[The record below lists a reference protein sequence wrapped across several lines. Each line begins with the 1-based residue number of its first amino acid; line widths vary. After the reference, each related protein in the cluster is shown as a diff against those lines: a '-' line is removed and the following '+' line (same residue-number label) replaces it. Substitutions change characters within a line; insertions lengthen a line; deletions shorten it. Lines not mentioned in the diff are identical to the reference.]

1 MGVEY
6 NEKNSI
12 LHFRFYFFSIKFN
25 CNHVRLLTRLEYIM
39 RIPTNSNFSKEI
51 AKKLQRI
58 INPQTTLEELQNLQ
72 DEMKMINPVDT
83 HLQKQVSKLKEK
95 ANGQET
101 SKVANAVRQVHNER
115 KGFVAETVST
125 KGKEKSYSLETASN

>member
-1 MGVEY
+1 M
-6 NEKNSI
+6 K
-12 LHFRFYFFSIKFN
+12 
-25 CNHVRLLTRLEYIM
+25 
-39 RIPTNSNFSKEI
+39 IPTNSNFSIEVAKEI
-51 AKKLQRI
+51 DKKLQRI

-83 HLQKQVSKLKEK
+83 HLLNQVSQLKEK

-125 KGKEKSYSLETASN
+125 KGKEKSYSLENTSN

>member
-1 MGVEY
+1 
-6 NEKNSI
+6 
-12 LHFRFYFFSIKFN
+12 
-25 CNHVRLLTRLEYIM
+25 M
-39 RIPTNSNFSKEI
+39 RIPANSNFSKEI

-83 HLQKQVSKLKEK
+83 HLLNQVSQLKEK

-125 KGKEKSYSLETASN
+125 KGKEKSYSLETTSN

>member
-1 MGVEY
+1 
-6 NEKNSI
+6 
-12 LHFRFYFFSIKFN
+12 
-25 CNHVRLLTRLEYIM
+25 M

-51 AKKLQRI
+51 TKDMNKKLQRI

-83 HLQKQVSKLKEK
+83 HLLNQVSQLKEK

-101 SKVANAVRQVHNER
+101 SKIANAVRQVHNER
-115 KGFVAETVST
+115 KGFVAETVSD
-125 KGKEKSYSLETASN
+125 KGKEKSYSLETTSN

>member
-1 MGVEY
+1 
-6 NEKNSI
+6 
-12 LHFRFYFFSIKFN
+12 
-25 CNHVRLLTRLEYIM
+25 M

-83 HLQKQVSKLKEK
+83 HLLNQVSQLKEK

-115 KGFVAETVST
+115 KGFVTKTVSS
-125 KGKEKSYSLETASN
+125 KGKEKSYSLETTSN

>member
-1 MGVEY
+1 
-6 NEKNSI
+6 
-12 LHFRFYFFSIKFN
+12 
-25 CNHVRLLTRLEYIM
+25 M

-83 HLQKQVSKLKEK
+83 HLLNQVSQLKEK

-115 KGFVAETVST
+115 KGFVTETVST
-125 KGKEKSYSLETASN
+125 KGKEKSYSLETTSN

>member
-1 MGVEY
+1 
-6 NEKNSI
+6 
-12 LHFRFYFFSIKFN
+12 
-25 CNHVRLLTRLEYIM
+25 M
-39 RIPTNSNFSKEI
+39 RIPTNSNFSREI

-72 DEMKMINPVDT
+72 EEMKMINPVDT
-83 HLQKQVSKLKEK
+83 HLLNQVSKLKEK

-115 KGFVAETVST
+115 KGFVTKTVSD
-125 KGKEKSYSLETASN
+125 KGKEKSYSLETTSN

>member
-1 MGVEY
+1 
-6 NEKNSI
+6 
-12 LHFRFYFFSIKFN
+12 
-25 CNHVRLLTRLEYIM
+25 M

-51 AKKLQRI
+51 TKDMNKKLQRI

-83 HLQKQVSKLKEK
+83 HLLNQVSQLKEK

-115 KGFVAETVST
+115 KGFVAKTVST
-125 KGKEKSYSLETASN
+125 KGKEKSYSLETTSN

>member
-1 MGVEY
+1 M
-6 NEKNSI
+6 K
-12 LHFRFYFFSIKFN
+12 
-25 CNHVRLLTRLEYIM
+25 
-39 RIPTNSNFSKEI
+39 IPTNSNFSIEIAKEI
-51 AKKLQRI
+51 DKKLQRI

-83 HLQKQVSKLKEK
+83 HLLNQVSQLKEK

-125 KGKEKSYSLETASN
+125 KGKEKSYSLETTSN

>member
-1 MGVEY
+1 MGV
-6 NEKNSI
+6 S
-12 LHFRFYFFSIKFN
+12 
-25 CNHVRLLTRLEYIM
+25 IM

-72 DEMKMINPVDT
+72 EEMKMINPVDT
-83 HLQKQVSKLKEK
+83 HLLNQVSQLKEK

-115 KGFVAETVST
+115 KGFVTKTVST
-125 KGKEKSYSLETASN
+125 KGKEKSYSLETTSN

>member
-1 MGVEY
+1 
-6 NEKNSI
+6 
-12 LHFRFYFFSIKFN
+12 
-25 CNHVRLLTRLEYIM
+25 M
-39 RIPTNSNFSKEI
+39 RIPANSNFSRELS
-51 AKKLQRI
+51 KKFKKIYNRDMRLEDIKLKDLQEHI
-58 INPQTTLEELQNLQ
+58 DSLS
-72 DEMKMINPVDT
+72 VDT

-125 KGKEKSYSLETASN
+125 KGKEKSYSLETTSN

>member
-1 MGVEY
+1 M
-6 NEKNSI
+6 K
-12 LHFRFYFFSIKFN
+12 
-25 CNHVRLLTRLEYIM
+25 
-39 RIPTNSNFSKEI
+39 IPTNSNFSIEVAKEI
-51 AKKLQRI
+51 DKKLQRI

-72 DEMKMINPVDT
+72 EEVNMINPVDT
-83 HLQKQVSKLKEK
+83 HLLNQVSQLKEK

-125 KGKEKSYSLETASN
+125 KGKEKSYSLETTSN

>member
-1 MGVEY
+1 
-6 NEKNSI
+6 
-12 LHFRFYFFSIKFN
+12 
-25 CNHVRLLTRLEYIM
+25 M

-51 AKKLQRI
+51 TKDMNKKLQRI

-83 HLQKQVSKLKEK
+83 HLLNQVSQLKEK

-115 KGFVAETVST
+115 KGFVTKTVST
-125 KGKEKSYSLETASN
+125 KGKEKSYSLETTSN

>member
-1 MGVEY
+1 M
-6 NEKNSI
+6 K
-12 LHFRFYFFSIKFN
+12 
-25 CNHVRLLTRLEYIM
+25 
-39 RIPTNSNFSKEI
+39 IPTNSNFSIEVAKEI
-51 AKKLQRI
+51 DKKLQRI

-83 HLQKQVSKLKEK
+83 HLLNQVSQLKEK

-115 KGFVAETVST
+115 KGFVAKTVST
-125 KGKEKSYSLETASN
+125 KGKEKSYSLETTSN

>member
-1 MGVEY
+1 
-6 NEKNSI
+6 
-12 LHFRFYFFSIKFN
+12 
-25 CNHVRLLTRLEYIM
+25 M

-83 HLQKQVSKLKEK
+83 HLSNQVSQLKEK

-115 KGFVAETVST
+115 KGFVAKTVST
-125 KGKEKSYSLETASN
+125 KGKEKSYSLETTSN

>member
-1 MGVEY
+1 
-6 NEKNSI
+6 
-12 LHFRFYFFSIKFN
+12 
-25 CNHVRLLTRLEYIM
+25 M

-51 AKKLQRI
+51 TKDMNNKLQRI

-83 HLQKQVSKLKEK
+83 HLLNQVSQLKEK

-115 KGFVAETVST
+115 KGFVAETVSN
-125 KGKEKSYSLETASN
+125 KGKEKSYSLETTSN

>member
-1 MGVEY
+1 
-6 NEKNSI
+6 
-12 LHFRFYFFSIKFN
+12 
-25 CNHVRLLTRLEYIM
+25 M

-51 AKKLQRI
+51 TKDMNKKLQRI

-72 DEMKMINPVDT
+72 EEMKMINPVDT
-83 HLQKQVSKLKEK
+83 YLQKQVSQLKEK

-115 KGFVAETVST
+115 KGFVTKTVST
-125 KGKEKSYSLETASN
+125 KGKEKSYSLETTSN

>member
-1 MGVEY
+1 
-6 NEKNSI
+6 
-12 LHFRFYFFSIKFN
+12 
-25 CNHVRLLTRLEYIM
+25 M

-83 HLQKQVSKLKEK
+83 HLLNQVSQLKEK

-115 KGFVAETVST
+115 KGFVTKTVST
-125 KGKEKSYSLETASN
+125 KGKEKSYSLETTSN